1 MTVGQISPS
10 DMFDVIDAAV
20 NGSDWDSG
28 QLDAVCHVAMLVKGE
43 LTIEQVSDIQ
53 DDMITGSVPV
63 KDDYLDGYKEA
74 WKTVYR
80 LLF

>member
-10 DMFDVIDAAV
+10 DMFDVIEAAV

-28 QLDAVCHVAMLVKGE
+28 QLDAICHVAMLAKGE

-53 DDMITGSVPV
+53 DDMVTDSIPV
-63 KDDYLDGYKEA
+63 KADYVDGYKEA
-74 WKTVYR
+74 WKALYG